1 MEIAK
6 EAIGIIIDGDM
17 EIGFEYIDSRRDKIA
32 LWWSYE
38 FEQINDFAS

>member
-1 MEIAK
+1 MSEKCFKDTKNKMEIAK

-32 LWWSYE
+32 LW
-38 FEQINDFAS
+38 